1 MHEYSII
8 NHDRASIGKWLG
20 ISALI
25 LAGLISEW
33 IKQIYS
39 FSGIEAFGK
48 ITVTVTLIYLILYW
62 LFNNYIWKRLSLP
75 DISGEWSVKGKTLDA
90 NGNIVYKWKGKLSI
104 EQTWDKIAIYLR
116 TDKSEGE
123 SYIATLLKKDGVGT
137 WSLKYSYKNHPSIEH
152 THKLGAHTGC
162 SEIDFLG
169 DLSKGEGFYFNSNE
183 RNTFGTIKIERIG

>member
-39 FSGIEAFGK
+39 FSGIEAFEK

-75 DISGEWSVKGKTLDA
+75 NISGEWSVKGKTIDA
-90 NGNIVYKWKGKLSI
+90 
-104 EQTWDKIAIYLR
+104 D
-116 TDKSEGE
+116 
-123 SYIATLLKKDGVGT
+123 
-137 WSLKYSYKNHPSIEH
+137 
-152 THKLGAHTGC
+152 
-162 SEIDFLG
+162 
-169 DLSKGEGFYFNSNE
+169 
-183 RNTFGTIKIERIG
+183 